1 MRGIKNTQGK
11 WKMKQSGE
19 IKNKVLTFADG
30 KDEITI
36 FKQEG
41 CIQLSYIVYGGGT
54 SGNDYPESLQEIR
67 ENLDIIAEMYELEI
81 PKFKKSYLDK
91 LVEAEF

>member
-1 MRGIKNTQGK
+1 MRGIKNTHGK

-30 KDEITI
+30 EDEITI

-41 CIQLSYIVYGGGT
+41 EIQLSYIVYGGGT
-54 SGNDYPESLQEIR
+54 SGNDFPETLQEIR
-67 ENLDIIAEMYELEI
+67 ENLKSISKMYDLEI
-81 PKFKKSYLDK
+81 PKFKKAYLEK

>member
-1 MRGIKNTQGK
+1 MRDIKNTKGK
-11 WKMKQSGE
+11 WKMEQSGE

-41 CIQLSYIVYGGGT
+41 YIQLSYIVYNGAT
-54 SGNDYPESLQEIR
+54 SGSDYPESLQEIR
-67 ENLDIIAEMYELEI
+67 ENLDIIAKMYDLKI